1 MFRKA
6 ASLRNEMIASG
17 FTDNGG
23 AIHSAERILDILGQR
38 LNYPGLNHI
47 NNLRNYPD
55 AEFSPAALEAHERGE
70 KVIIEHV
77 SPTRAFTR
85 DAIAEIDKVKSDQ
98 EFMDYVKR
106 NYRLVL
112 LTAEETRRLN
122 KMNRSQMT
130 PDRLGRANIS
140 IANRS
145 PARSPDWLG

>member
-1 MFRKA
+1 MGN
-6 ASLRNEMIASG
+6 ASTTLASITSII
-17 FTDNGG
+17 FVT
-23 AIHSAERILDILGQR
+23 ILTQSSR
-38 LNYPGLNHI
+38 LQP
-47 NNLRNYPD
+47 
-55 AEFSPAALEAHERGE
+55 LEAHERGE

-140 IANRS
+140 IANRV
-145 PARSPDWLG
+145 ARAFT